1 MSPFGG
7 ELVLGRV
14 FSTTNELYDAVFY
27 QSGNSKSKVFDS
39 AITIGHHLDDYLLIG
54 SSNGMLRKV
63 NLNSLQEIN
72 NAKLNNWQ
80 ILHITVADSG
90 NVYVSGASDFLT
102 GGFAEINLDTLS
114 VAKEVSEPFCS
125 YANIVVDDDLFVI
138 KSDWDNAVAYIE
150 KFSVVGFNHIASGE
164 AFLSPDFFTGLI
176 FSENNKIYAFFDKT
190 LVKFDKETL
199 TKEGQLNN
207 SSNFRKIAL
216 GMNEKIYVSTGR
228 KVWRINPDTLQKEL
242 ESADLGGDV
251 NNIVIGLDGSIFAHA
266 SGVAKIVK
274 LHPDTLEIIGE
285 EASNAY
291 IDMLIAASD
300 GCVLSL
306 ENQMVKKYFTPYQK
320 TGILNI

>member
-14 FSTTNELYDAVFY
+14 FSTTNELYEAVFY
-27 QSGNSKSKVFDS
+27 QSGNSKSKVFNN

-72 NAKLNNWQ
+72 SAKLDNWQ
-80 ILHITVADSG
+80 IFHITVADNG
-90 NVYVSGASDFLT
+90 NVYISGGDGFFD
-102 GGFAEINLDTLS
+102 GGFAEISLDTLS

-125 YANIVVDDDLFVI
+125 YSDIAVDDDLFVI
-138 KSDWDNAVAYIE
+138 KSDWNNATSYIE
-150 KFSVVGFNHIASGE
+150 KFSVVGFDHIASSE

-242 ESADLGGDV
+242 ESVDLGGNVD
-251 NNIVIGLDGSIFAHA
+251 NMVIGLDGGIFAHA

-306 ENQMVKKYFTPYQK
+306 ENRMVKKYFTPYQK